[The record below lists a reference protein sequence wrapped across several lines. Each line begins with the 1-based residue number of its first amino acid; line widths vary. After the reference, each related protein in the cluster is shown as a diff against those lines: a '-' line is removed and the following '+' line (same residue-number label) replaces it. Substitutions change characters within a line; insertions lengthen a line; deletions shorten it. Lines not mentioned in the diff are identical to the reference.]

1 MYACFMITL
10 LSTVSSIQTVAMYYI
25 LWTCQLNIK
34 VTSDFGLQASVF
46 THQKG
51 MKSSF
56 MTGLYFK
63 IKLYKG
69 PVAEFSGIIL

>member
-1 MYACFMITL
+1 MFYDN
-10 LSTVSSIQTVAMYYI
+10 TVINSVLHSDSIAMYYI

-34 VTSDFGLQASVF
+34 VTSDFGLQASVL

-51 MKSSF
+51 VKSSF